1 MPVILIF
8 FVIGLITTLFGIW
21 KQKTSYSD
29 RQFATGTIVAHKAVK
44 NHGNIVIAATT
55 ATLGVVT
62 PVVEFTNSS
71 GCVKTAPLHLDVSK
85 MMFEK
90 FPEFDIG
97 GELTIS
103 FFGDSPKECF
113 LENHPMSQTVI
124 KTSACLIVGIALL
137 AVSVLLTA
145 YYISI

>member
-1 MPVILIF
+1 MPVIIIF

-21 KQKTSYSD
+21 EQKTRYSD
-29 RQFATGTIVAHKAVK
+29 QQFAKGTVVAHKAAK
-44 NHGNIVIAATT
+44 NNGNIVLVTANAA
-55 ATLGVVT
+55 LGTVN

-71 GCVKTAPLHLDVSK
+71 GCVKTAPLHLDIIK
-85 MMFEK
+85 PMLEK
-90 FPEFDIG
+90 FPEFGIG

-113 LENHPMSQTVI
+113 LENHPMSQTVMKI
-124 KTSACLIVGIALL
+124 SAFLLIGIALL
-137 AVSVLLTA
+137 VVTALLTA

>member
-1 MPVILIF
+1 MPVIIIF
-8 FVIGLITTLFGIW
+8 FVIGLITALFGIW
-21 KQKTSYSD
+21 EQKTRYSD
-29 RQFATGTIVAHKAVK
+29 QQFATGTVVAHKAAR
-44 NHGNIVIAATT
+44 NNGNIVLVAAN
-55 ATLGVVT
+55 AALDIVT

-71 GCVKTAPLHLDVSK
+71 GCVKTAPLHLNISK

-103 FFGDSPKECF
+103 FFGDSPRECF
-113 LENHPMSQTVI
+113 LQNHPMSQTVM
-124 KTSACLIVGIALL
+124 KTSACLLIGIALL
-137 AVSVLLTA
+137 VVSALLTA